1 MNEWHSWFGL
11 ITTTS
16 AVCIMAEF
24 FIPKGKIGK
33 SINIILSM
41 FIIGAVLGAI
51 KNVGRQSISLKF
63 LQSDEFL
70 PTKNAKK
77 FTDKIEKQTQNL
89 INKSLETVI
98 RHELADFK
106 INPEKIEIFTDKNE
120 DNCIVMI
127 RCKIYIQKNE
137 PGDTQKVKENI
148 RKNLGICTEFIEV

>member
-1 MNEWHSWFGL
+1 MNEWYSWFGL

-41 FIIGAVLGAI
+41 FVISAILGTI
-51 KNVGRQSISLKF
+51 NMSKQNLSLK
-63 LQSDEFL
+63 LPQSDEIL

-106 INPEKIEIFTDKNE
+106 INPEKIEIFTDKDE
-120 DNCIVMI
+120 GNCIVMI

-137 PGDTQKVKENI
+137 PGDTQKAKENI